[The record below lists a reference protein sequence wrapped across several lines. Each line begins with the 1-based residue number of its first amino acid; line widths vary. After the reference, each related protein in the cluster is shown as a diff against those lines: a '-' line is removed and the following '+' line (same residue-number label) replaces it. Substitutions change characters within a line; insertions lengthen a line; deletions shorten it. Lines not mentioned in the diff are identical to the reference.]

1 MKKPN
6 EEKKTIED
14 QIDEEAPISN
24 KQMFDLIYELSKT
37 YTWKAIQR
45 YNLLKDAEIINTL
58 AVIDMF
64 KNPTQAA
71 RAQGMRTGLYYIEQ
85 VAKQETERRRKLQ
98 EELDGGGKEN

>member
-1 MKKPN
+1 MKKKKN
-6 EEKKTIED
+6 EEKNIEE
-14 QIDEEAPISN
+14 QQEQLEDEGPMNNERMVN
-24 KQMFDLIYELSKT
+24 LLYELSKT

-45 YNLLKDAEIINTL
+45 YNMLKDAEIINAL

-85 VAKQETERRRKLQ
+85 V
-98 EELDGGGKEN
+98 G

>member
-6 EEKKTIED
+6 EEKKTIEE

-85 VAKQETERRRKLQ
+85 VAKQEADRRKRLQ
-98 EELDGGGKEN
+98 EELDGKNS

>member
-6 EEKKTIED
+6 EEKKTIEE

-58 AVIDMF
+58 AVLDPF
-64 KNPTQAA
+64 KEPTKVA
-71 RAQGMRTGLYYIEQ
+71 RAQGMRTGLYSIET
-85 VAKQETERRRKLQ
+85 VVKQEVERRKALQ
-98 EELDGGGKEN
+98 ADLDGKNS